1 MIFDEA
7 TSSLDAKSEKAI
19 QNTIYGLRGNQ
30 TLIIVAHRLATVK
43 ECDFLVWIENG
54 KAKMIGT
61 PAEVLDKYENSLH
74 TNTL

>member
-1 MIFDEA
+1 MISDKVPSFLRAE
-7 TSSLDAKSEKAI
+7 SEKAI

-30 TLIIVAHRLATVK
+30 TLIIIAHRLATVK

-61 PAEVLDKYENSLH
+61 PAGVLDKYENSLH
-74 TNTL
+74 NNAL